1 VKNNRHAAVGFVWAF
16 IAARSRG
23 PPARDHYLA
32 RRELGR
38 AWKLLL
44 DKKPPKR
51 RMGRRHWLCTILAD
65 IAAMLGETDRPSR
78 CARGRGPTMLAGA
91 KAGRTAQPGR
101 RRDRRAARIRAHVGA
116 GVATGAEDQ
125 DRRPDGVPRP
135 GNPAGGVLRAFAS
148 DISDAM
154 GMQT

>member
-1 VKNNRHAAVGFVWAF
+1 MHRQVKNNRHAAVGFVWAF

-91 KAGRTAQPGR
+91 KAGENCAAGSPARSSSGSHSRTR
-101 RRDRRAARIRAHVGA
+101 WSRCRYWR
-116 GVATGAEDQ
+116 
-125 DRRPDGVPRP
+125 
-135 GNPAGGVLRAFAS
+135 
-148 DISDAM
+148 
-154 GMQT
+154 